1 MISREKYLNQIKD
14 FIDKPVIKVITGM
27 RRCGKSVILQQIK
40 ELLLCQG
47 IDEIQIFYVNFES
60 LKYENLKDYRSLYQA
75 VTDAVQ
81 KSDGRL
87 YILLDEVQEVE
98 GWEKAVNSFRVD
110 FDCVIYITGSNARL
124 LAVDLPT
131 LLSG

>member
-47 IDEIQIFYVNFES
+47 IDGTQIFYVNFES

-75 VTDAVQ
+75 VTDAVR

-87 YILLDEVQEVE
+87 
-98 GWEKAVNSFRVD
+98 S
-110 FDCVIYITGSNARL
+110 
-124 LAVDLPT
+124 
-131 LLSG
+131 

>member
-1 MISREKYLNQIKD
+1 MSI
-14 FIDKPVIKVITGM
+14 
-27 RRCGKSVILQQIK
+27 
-40 ELLLCQG
+40 
-47 IDEIQIFYVNFES
+47 FES

-75 VTDAVQ
+75 VTDAVR

-110 FDCVIYITGSNARL
+110 FDCDII
-124 LAVDLPT
+124 
-131 LLSG
+131 